1 MKKKLKQKMR
11 NSNELNILLKTEVNQ
26 NFHFWEDE
34 EIVVL
39 FPILSAKYN
48 KDLDIM
54 YKMNIRR
61 F

>member
-1 MKKKLKQKMR
+1 MR
-11 NSNELNILLKTEVNQ
+11 NFNELNILLKTEVDY

-48 KDLDIM
+48 KDTDIM